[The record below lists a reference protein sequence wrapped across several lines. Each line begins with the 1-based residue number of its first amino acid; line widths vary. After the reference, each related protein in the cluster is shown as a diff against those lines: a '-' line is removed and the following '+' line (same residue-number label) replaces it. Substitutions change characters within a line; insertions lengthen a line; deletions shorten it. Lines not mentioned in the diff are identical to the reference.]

1 LGRRKDEPLL
11 LEIVGGAV
19 RFGIFQDP
27 RDPHPLTFARKISC
41 SGTAKPLIWLRRA
54 TYLE

>member
-1 LGRRKDEPLL
+1 LGRRKDGPIL

-27 RDPHPLTFARKISC
+27 RDPHPLPFARKISC